1 MIFSVKSIEYCYLK
15 ADLIR
20 RFIIINAYSEDS
32 FCMFHFSASP
42 RNCLAHSYI
51 LQRTSTSFDTVLYSC
66 TYSELDVSGTRCCQW
81 LLVHNNLSTLN
92 NRLKEFIVVFY
103 FSVRTKFIYQCTAVF
118 LLKFKV
124 IYSSAISF
132 VHFVFFSLFKYIS
145 VLISSCFFFPFVL
158 LFWWLGFRFSR
169 LYYCIAKIFC
179 IPPWTTTILLLPFQR
194 EPLRKHCMF
203 QGKTC
208 CIMPWKQLGR

>member
-132 VHFVFFSLFKYIS
+132 VHFVFFLCLNTYLCLFLHAFFSICTLVLVAGIS
-145 VLISSCFFFPFVL
+145 VFSFVL
-158 LFWWLGFRFSR
+158 LHCQNFLYSTMNNDHTAITVSTRTSSKALHVSR
-169 LYYCIAKIFC
+169 QDLLHYAMK
-179 IPPWTTTILLLPFQR
+179 TTR
-194 EPLRKHCMF
+194 
-203 QGKTC
+203 
-208 CIMPWKQLGR
+208 